1 MDTLGRWDVGTW
13 GRWDVGTWD
22 VGRGTLGRVV
32 AGYSGKALVQKI
44 GLKPGHTL
52 ALAGEPE
59 GFIKE
64 LEPLPEGV
72 TLVTRGNTPLDCVIL
87 FADEAR
93 NLEARI
99 VRWAA
104 RLAPAGM
111 LWIAWPKKASKVVT
125 DVTEALVRETGL
137 GAGLVDIKICAVND
151 IWSGLKFV
159 RRVKDR

>member
-1 MDTLGRWDVGTW
+1 M
-13 GRWDVGTWD
+13 
-22 VGRGTLGRVV
+22 

-44 GLKPGHTL
+44 GLKAGHRL

-59 GFIKE
+59 GFIRE
-64 LEPLPEGV
+64 LAPLPDDVVVAAGG
-72 TLVTRGNTPLDCVIL
+72 TKPLDCVIL

-93 NLEARI
+93 TLESRI

-111 LWIAWPKKASKVVT
+111 LWVAWPKKASKVVT
-125 DVTEALVRETGL
+125 DVTEALVRNTGL
-137 GAGLVDIKICAVND
+137 GAGLVDVKICAVND

-159 RRVKDR
+159 RRLKDR